1 MKHTLINSVSEPAS
15 SPCSAPRRAH
25 ATLGEKP
32 ATIAVNGV
40 TIEEHAIAREAQH
53 HPARTGAESRA
64 MAARALVIRTLL
76 LQRAC
81 ELGLT
86 PTPEA
91 DGGGRL
97 ETEDEA
103 LIRQV
108 IEREA
113 VIATPSEAECR
124 RYYQAST
131 SLHAIPFEAAE
142 LQIRDRLKARAWI
155 TASSRY
161 VAQLAR
167 DACIEGIEL

>member
-1 MKHTLINSVSEPAS
+1 MKHTLINSVPEAAS
-15 SPCSAPRRAH
+15 SPCSAPRRTH
-25 ATLGEKP
+25 ATREEK
-32 ATIAVNGV
+32 AASIAVNGV
-40 TIEEHAIAREAQH
+40 RIEEHAIAREAQH
-53 HPARTGAESRA
+53 HPARTAAESRA
-64 MAARALVIRTLL
+64 LAARALVIRALL
-76 LQRAC
+76 LQRAQA
-81 ELGLT
+81 LGVS
-86 PTPEA
+86 PAPEA
-91 DGGGRL
+91 DGAGRL

-124 RYYQAST
+124 RYYQASA

-167 DACIEGIEL
+167 TARIEGIEL